1 MASDGALVAAS
12 THFAAFMRALGHDPD
27 ADDHLRDTPRRVAR
41 MYADLL
47 SGGDGFA
54 FTTFPADGADQMI
67 VVRDIPFASFC
78 AHHFLPFTG
87 VAHIAYVPGDRIAG
101 LSKLA
106 RAVATCAARPQV
118 QERLTGDVAGLLT
131 DRLDPLGVGVVIE
144 ARHECMELRGARA
157 VGATTVTSALT
168 GCFRDRPEARAEL
181 FAIVNRGSFR

>member
-1 MASDGALVAAS
+1 MPVGSEAAR
-12 THFAAFMRALGHDPD
+12 HFAAFMRSLGHDPA
-27 ADDHLRDTPRRVAR
+27 ADPHLLGTPERVAR

-47 SGGDGFA
+47 GGGDGFP

-87 VAHIAYVPGDRIAG
+87 VAHVAYVPGERIAG

-106 RAVATCAARPQV
+106 RAVVACAARPQV
-118 QERLTGDVAGLLT
+118 QERLTDDIARLLT
-131 DRLDPLGVGVVIE
+131 DRLDALGVAVVVE
-144 ARHECMELRGARA
+144 ARHDCMQVRGVRA
-157 VGATTVTSALT
+157 VGATTVTSALN

-181 FAIVNRGSFR
+181 FAILNRKAAE